1 MCRLWSIYINNIIR
15 LERLKMNLKGAYTWI
30 DPKRNDLQEKNFSL
44 MLGQSF
50 RRVSSIGEAEEI
62 VKRSTNQ
69 KFIFIISSVCLDDLS
84 RSRLLD

>member
-1 MCRLWSIYINNIIR
+1 M
-15 LERLKMNLKGAYTWI
+15 MNLKGAYTWI
-30 DPKRNDLQEKNFSL
+30 DPKSNDWQDKNFSL

-50 RRVSSIGEAEEI
+50 RHVSSIREAEEI

-69 KFIFIISSVCLDDLS
+69 KFVFILSSACLDDLS